1 MSPIKTSKMSIISQ
15 KEPVDGRRRHIYMWT
30 LGLGTTT
37 VPPLIIAVAAANDD
51 WVITT
56 RLSPEACKS

>member
-1 MSPIKTSKMSIISQ
+1 M
-15 KEPVDGRRRHIYMWT
+15 VDGDIYTCMWT
-30 LGLGTTT
+30 LGSGTTT
-37 VPPLIIAVAAANDD
+37 VPLLIIAVAAANDD